1 MMASN
6 DGPRPQMP
14 ETELG
19 RRAGILAII
28 AVAAGAVVPFLAPVL
43 VAPFGTV
50 GALIYYVLNA
60 AATILLVIAA
70 VMGWIAITRF
80 QDRSIVL
87 LVVTIIATV
96 LSVLSL
102 PTLF

>member
-1 MMASN
+1 MAEAY
-6 DGPRPQMP
+6 GPRPQMP

-28 AVAAGAVVPFLAPVL
+28 AIAAGAVIPFFAPIL

-50 GALIYYVLNA
+50 GAIIYVVLNA
-60 AATILLVIAA
+60 AATLLLIAA
-70 VMGWIAITRF
+70 AIMGWVAIAARK
-80 QDRSIVL
+80 DRSIVL

-96 LSVLSL
+96 LGVFSL
-102 PTLF
+102 PALF